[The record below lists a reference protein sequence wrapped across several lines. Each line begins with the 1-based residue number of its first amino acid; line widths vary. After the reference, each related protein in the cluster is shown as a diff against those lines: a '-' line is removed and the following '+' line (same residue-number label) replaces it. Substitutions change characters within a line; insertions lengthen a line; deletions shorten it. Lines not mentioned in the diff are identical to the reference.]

1 MMIGLAGVPRDVLL
15 DPCCGAGTILS
26 QALAAG
32 WADVQGSDIDPA
44 AVEIARRNAPLA
56 GVIEGDARSIDL
68 PDESVGAVVSS
79 LPSGQRYEVGGSM
92 RTWMGA
98 VLGEMTRVTG
108 PGGRVVLLAPVV
120 PVSVMPRA
128 LRVTRQEPLR
138 LPGTKTTLWTCDRK

>member
-1 MMIGLAGVPRDVLL
+1 VT
-15 DPCCGAGTILS
+15 GAGTILG

-32 WADVQGSDIDPA
+32 WPDVQGSDIDPG
-44 AVEIARRNAPLA
+44 AVEIARRNAPRA

-79 LPSGQRYEVGGSM
+79 LPFGQRYEVGGSM

-108 PGGRVVLLAPVV
+108 PGGRVILLAPVV
-120 PVSVMPRA
+120 PVSVMPKA

-138 LPGTKTTLWTCDRK
+138 LPGTKTTLWICDRK